1 MGTLAEL
8 TGDHAAAVAHA
19 DRAIAIGTE
28 LVEQEPQHA
37 ARKRFLAQQQ
47 SRRGR
52 LAQMDGDLVTALAL
66 QRESRQTLAELV
78 AKDAAD
84 VETRDSLAI
93 ASLAIAST
101 LASSDR
107 QEEAIAE
114 VSVALDLLGKI
125 AAADP
130 SNIDAQ
136 VELASAQ
143 LAAARIL
150 QSGGDAE
157 AAGPLFTAALERLD
171 AVASDSSDPAV
182 LHARTAALAG
192 VGNAAS
198 ARAVAERLL
207 GTGYRQADFMDLA
220 RSLGASPG
228 GT

>member
-1 MGTLAEL
+1 
-8 TGDHAAAVAHA
+8 
-19 DRAIAIGTE
+19 
-28 LVEQEPQHA
+28 
-37 ARKRFLAQQQ
+37 
-47 SRRGR
+47 
-52 LAQMDGDLVTALAL
+52 VTALAL

-84 VETRDSLAI
+84 VEIRGSLAA
-93 ASLAIAST
+93 ASLALADT
-101 LASSDR
+101 LAASGR

-114 VSVALDLLGKI
+114 VRVALDLLGKI

-143 LAAARIL
+143 VAAARTL
-150 QSGGDAE
+150 QSGGDKD

-192 VGNAAS
+192 VGDADA

-207 GTGYRQADFMDLA
+207 GTGYRQADFMALA
-220 RSLGASPG
+220 RSLGVSPAG
-228 GT
+228 S